1 LKLPEALNFFMPD
14 NLPLLVDGIFSSEG
28 EESDTPLNASVSFL
42 IMTGM
47 GKEGSSVKVSPYQK
61 SNG

>member
-1 LKLPEALNFFMPD
+1 MPD
-14 NLPLLVDGIFSSEG
+14 NLPLLVDGIFSPEEG
-28 EESDTPLNASVSFL
+28 ESDTPLNASVSFL